1 VETFFQFFIV
11 FALQAA
17 GIYAV
22 AASGLVVTYATSGVF
37 NFAHGAIGMFC
48 AFTYWELWQNRGW
61 PALAALAVVL
71 FIEAPLIGFVLD
83 RLIMRRLA
91 DASTITTIVVTI
103 GLLVAFV
110 QLAGIIWPQG
120 SSTRVLPEFFAGDT
134 VKIFGINVSYHALIT
149 LGLAILVAIVLRL
162 VLYQT
167 RLGVAMRA
175 VVDNRG
181 LGALNGVHPD
191 RVSSVSWMLG
201 SILAALAGVLIAP
214 ILPQFTPVALTL
226 LVISAYAAAMVGR
239 LRSLPLT
246 FLGAVILGEFESLL
260 NWIDTKGIGGH
271 TISDIANDLQVSAP
285 VIMLFVVLI
294 LLPQDRVAGR
304 SIRRYNAPKPS
315 LRTMALAMVAYV
327 AGAYVIVQSGWVSG
341 TTVDQLGSGIALG
354 IVMLSLVLLTG
365 YGGQVSLAQL
375 GFGGIGALVVWKM
388 GPVGGLAAGIAICAA
403 VGVLVALP
411 ALKMRDLYL
420 ALTTMAFALF
430 LETNIYGENAL
441 FKEFLPFSVGNA
453 SVKRIP
459 GLESDTAFFMTMA
472 IVFALIVLLLT
483 VIRNGSFGRRLQA
496 MRDSPSACV
505 TLGLDLTATK
515 LQAFGLAAAI
525 AGLGGAFLAM
535 WKQTSVGVADFSLLK
550 GPLPGLPLVLVAVV
564 FGISTA
570 FGAVVGG
577 PVFVMLPLVGAWYPA
592 LQNLMNLAPG
602 LAGIGLGQNPD
613 GVVGQVADAIEKDE
627 PSEEEQAAPPPGPP
641 LVPERVGGNGGPTAE
656 EIAELDDALGL
667 SWGRCA
673 PRAVRR

>member
-1 VETFFQFFIV
+1 METFFQFFIV

-48 AFTYWELWQNRGW
+48 AFSYWELSQNRGW
-61 PALAALAVVL
+61 PSWIALVVVL
-71 FIEAPLIGFVLD
+71 FVEAPLIGLVLD
-83 RLIMRRLA
+83 RVIMRRLA

-110 QLAGIIWPQG
+110 QLAGMIWPQG
-120 SSTRVLPEFFAGDT
+120 STTRVLPEFFVGDT
-134 VKIFGINVSYHALIT
+134 VKVFGINVSYHAVIVLIT
-149 LGLAILVAIVLRL
+149 AILVAVVLR
-162 VLYQT
+162 VLLYET

-175 VVDNRG
+175 VVDNRE

-191 RVSSVSWMLG
+191 RISSVSWMLG
-201 SILAALAGVLIAP
+201 SMLAALAGVLIAP

-271 TISDIANDLQVSAP
+271 TVADVANDLQTSAP
-285 VIMLFVVLI
+285 VILLFVVLI

-304 SIRRYNAPKPS
+304 SSRRYNAPTPS
-315 LRTMALAMVAYV
+315 LRTMAMAMVAYV
-327 AGAYVIVQSGWVSG
+327 AGAYVIAQSGWVSK
-341 TTVDQLGSGIALG
+341 TTVDQLGVGIALG

-365 YGGQVSLAQL
+365 YGGQVSLAQP
-375 GFGGIGALVVWKM
+375 GFAGIGALVVWKM
-388 GPVGGLAAGIAICAA
+388 GPVGGLVAGVVICAA

-420 ALTTMAFALF
+420 ALSTMAFALF

-441 FKEFLPFSVGNA
+441 FKQFLPFSVGNA
-453 SVKRIP
+453 SVRRIP
-459 GLESDTAFFMTMA
+459 GLEGDTAFFMVMA
-472 IVFALIVLLLT
+472 VAFALIVLLLT

-525 AGLGGAFLAM
+525 AGLGGALLAM
-535 WKQTSVGVADFSLLK
+535 WKETSVGVADFSLLK

-564 FGISTA
+564 FGITTA
-570 FGAVVGG
+570 FGAVIGG
-577 PVFVMLPLVGAWYPA
+577 PVFVLLPLIGTWYPA
-592 LQNLMNLAPG
+592 LENIMNLAPG

-613 GVVGQVADAIEKDE
+613 GAVGQVAESFARDE
-627 PSEEEQAAPPPGPP
+627 PSADHPPPPP
-641 LVPERVGGNGGPTAE
+641 RVPVVPERVGAAGRPTAE
-656 EIAELDDALGL
+656 EIRELDDVLGL
-667 SWGRCA
+667 SWGRCETKAA
-673 PRAVRR
+673 PR

>member
-1 VETFFQFFIV
+1 VETFFQFFVV

-61 PALAALAVVL
+61 PAGLALLLVL
-71 FIEAPLIGFVLD
+71 FVEAPLIGLVLD
-83 RLIMRRLA
+83 RVIMRRLS

-120 SSTRVLPEFFAGDT
+120 SSTRVLPEFFAGDN
-134 VKIFGINVSYHALIT
+134 VKVFGINVSYHAVIT
-149 LGLAILVAIVLRL
+149 LGIAILVAIFLRL
-162 VLYQT
+162 LLYRT
-167 RLGVAMRA
+167 RLGIAMRA

-201 SILAALAGVLIAP
+201 SILAAMAGVLIAP

-246 FLGAVILGEFESLL
+246 FLGAVILGELESLM
-260 NWIDTKGIGGH
+260 NWIDTQRIGGD
-271 TISDIANDLQVSAP
+271 TFANVASDLQVSAP
-285 VIMLFVVLI
+285 VILLFVVLI
-294 LLPQDRVAGR
+294 LLPQDRVPGR
-304 SIRRYNAPKPS
+304 SIRRYSAPKPA
-315 LRTMALAMVAYV
+315 LRTMALTMVAYV
-327 AGAYVIVQSGWVSG
+327 AGAYVIAESGWVSA
-341 TTVDQLGSGIALG
+341 TTIDQLGVGIALG

-365 YGGQVSLAQL
+365 YGGLVSLAQL
-375 GFGGIGALVVWKM
+375 GFAGIGALVVWKM
-388 GPVGGLAAGIAICAA
+388 GPVGGLFAGVAICAA
-403 VGVLVALP
+403 VGVLIALP

-420 ALTTMAFALF
+420 ALATMAFALF

-441 FKEFLPFSVGNA
+441 FKQFLPFSVGNA
-453 SVKRIP
+453 SIKRIP
-459 GLESDTAFFMTMA
+459 GLEGDTAFFMTMA
-472 IVFALIVLLLT
+472 VAFALIVLLLT

-525 AGLGGAFLAM
+525 AGLGGALLAM

-564 FGISTA
+564 FGITTA
-570 FGAVVGG
+570 FGAVIGG
-577 PVFVMLPLVGAWYPA
+577 PVFVLLPLIGTWYPA
-592 LQNLMNLAPG
+592 LENLMNLAPG

-613 GVVGQVADAIEKDE
+613 GVVGQVAESFERDE
-627 PSEEEQAAPPPGPP
+627 PAEDLPEPPPRPP
-641 LVPERVGGNGGPTAE
+641 VVPERVGIDGRVTAE
-656 EIAELDDALGL
+656 EIEELDDVLGL
-667 SWGRCA
+667 SWGRCE
-673 PRAVRR
+673 PRAARR